1 MVEKNNNSPWP
12 AEIEVQGGETKIPWL
27 KILTIF
33 IFLLAIGALAV
44 GYFFYRPQEPEIKIE
59 IQKPEKILAG
69 ESFNLKVTIYN
80 NSDQT
85 INETKIFLSLPDGI
99 SFLEDDP
106 NKKNV
111 SFEVGSIGPKSIY
124 NQTFKLI
131 AFSNELSTKKIE
143 LKLNYK
149 TLNSSIFFENKSYID
164 LNVEKSAID
173 IFVFVPEKVYSFEKF
188 KMNIVYEN
196 NSEYDF
202 NNVSLILDYPPA
214 FKLIDTN
221 PAIKN
226 NEWQM
231 GILKAKTRGS
241 IEVLGEIVGDFDQSY
256 NFVIKILT
264 KIGNKSF
271 VLASQ
276 NYNLTVFEA
285 PLAVNILLN
294 NESEY
299 VAEIGEKLNYVFQYR
314 NNSSIP
320 MENVVLI
327 VKLNSGLFDFDSVE
341 TNAYFDSLNN
351 VFIWNSANY
360 SQFRSLPPNSFGE
373 VGLKIKLKDNFPI
386 LSFNDKNFTLK
397 AEARIESPT
406 ILEGVY
412 GSTTFSSYV
421 LETKV
426 IGKVILEA
434 FALYRDAKWGILNK
448 GPYPPRAETP
458 TQYSVH
464 WRIKNYAT
472 DITNVRI
479 STNVLP
485 GTKFTGVYKN
495 NFNLKVNYDQNS
507 GEIWTEIPKILANQ
521 GVINEPIEI
530 VFQIENVPSLN
541 QVGEIIPLLSLTNFQ
556 AKDDFTGHSVVFP
569 LPEIKSDILSDPTIK
584 ISDRRVLPK

>member
-1 MVEKNNNSPWP
+1 MVEKNNNSLWP
-12 AEIEVQGGETKIPWL
+12 EEVEVESEEIKIPWL
-27 KILTIF
+27 KILAVF
-33 IFLLAIGALAV
+33 IFLLALGVLIL
-44 GYFFYRPQEPEIKIE
+44 GYFFYRPKAPEINIE
-59 IQKPEKILAG
+59 IQKPEKILVG

-80 NSDQT
+80 NSDQR
-85 INETKIFLSLPDGI
+85 INEAKIYLFLPEGL

-106 NKKNV
+106 AKK
-111 SFEVGSIGPKSIY
+111 STSLEIGSIGPQSIY

-149 TLNSSIFFENKSYID
+149 TLNSPIFFEGKSYID
-164 LNVEKSAID
+164 LNIEKSAID
-173 IFVFVPEKVYSFEKF
+173 IFVSVPDKVYSFQKF
-188 KMNIVYEN
+188 KMNIFYEN

-214 FKLIDTN
+214 FKLINTN
-221 PAIKN
+221 PAIGN
-226 NEWQM
+226 NEWQL
-231 GILKAKTRGS
+231 GILKAKTKGS
-241 IEVLGEIVGDFDQSY
+241 IEVLGEIVGDFGQSH

-264 KIGNKSF
+264 KMGNKSF

-276 NYNLTVFEA
+276 NYNLTVVEA
-285 PLAVNILLN
+285 PLVVNILLN

-299 VAEIGEKLNYVFQYR
+299 VAEIGEKLNYVFQYK

-320 MENVVLI
+320 MENIVLT
-327 VKLNSGLFDFDSVE
+327 VKLNSDLFDFGSVE
-341 TNAYFDSLNN
+341 TNAYFDSVNN

-360 SQFRSLPPNSFGE
+360 PQFRLLPPNSFGE
-373 VGLKIKLKDNFPI
+373 VQLKIKLKDNFPI
-386 LSFNDKNFTLK
+386 LNLNNKNFILR
-397 AEARIESPT
+397 AEAKIESPT

-412 GSTTFSSYV
+412 GLYTFSSYA
-421 LETKV
+421 LENKV

-458 TQYSVH
+458 TQYSIH

-530 VFQIENVPSLN
+530 VFQIENTPSLN

-556 AKDDFTGHSVVFP
+556 AKDDFTGHSVVFS
-569 LPEIKSDILSDPTIK
+569 LPEIKSDILSDPTIR